1 MKSNTVIFTEPYK
14 AEIQEIDCPKPGK
27 SEVLIRTEQT
37 LISTGTELTFLTGEC
52 PEKSKW
58 SEYIHYPQ
66 KSGYSNVGIIEEVG
80 EGVSKDLIGKR
91 VASFSGHSQYVIV
104 NVNELR
110 MINYEIKPEEATFF
124 ALAETTINGIRRTG
138 IELGNRVVVYG
149 AGIVGQLAAR
159 FLLAGGCTEIFVVI
173 VYWIFISG
181 MTIPLHATL
190 LPLFLLFRKMHI
202 INNPLSI
209 LIPYIVFALPTGILI
224 LTNAYAS
231 LPIEMEESACID
243 GCNIYQLFWK
253 IMFPLVKPTVAAIA
267 LFTFLS
273 SWNELMFAMTF
284 ISEPK
289 WKTLTIG
296 LQSLSGMFY
305 TEWGPIGAG
314 MVVATAPVLII
325 YLLLNRQVQNALIMG
340 AVKG

>member
-1 MKSNTVIFTEPYK
+1 MRWKLK
-14 AEIQEIDCPKPGK
+14 K
-27 SEVLIRTEQT
+27 
-37 LISTGTELTFLTGEC
+37 
-52 PEKSKW
+52 
-58 SEYIHYPQ
+58 
-66 KSGYSNVGIIEEVG
+66 
-80 EGVSKDLIGKR
+80 
-91 VASFSGHSQYVIV
+91 
-104 NVNELR
+104 
-110 MINYEIKPEEATFF
+110 
-124 ALAETTINGIRRTG
+124 
-138 IELGNRVVVYG
+138 
-149 AGIVGQLAAR
+149 
-159 FLLAGGCTEIFVVI
+159 I

-284 ISEPK
+284 ISDPK
-289 WKTLTIG
+289 WKTLTVG

>member
-1 MKSNTVIFTEPYK
+1 MYAKLHSRKGNLLIRLIITAFLVFWAAVQIYPLIWLVFFSFKSNEEIFGGNIAGPPLVWKVENYK
-14 AEIQEIDCPKPGK
+14 NALMG
-27 SEVLIRTEQT
+27 
-37 LISTGTELTFLTGEC
+37 G
-52 PEKSKW
+52 
-58 SEYIHYPQ
+58 
-66 KSGYSNVGIIEEVG
+66 NVFRYLFNSVW
-80 EGVSKDLIGKR
+80 VSMA
-91 VASFSGHSQYVIV
+91 VVIV
-104 NVNELR
+104 ACILIATSAYTLSR
-110 MINYEIKPEEATFF
+110 MRWK
-124 ALAETTINGIRRTG
+124 LKK
-138 IELGNRVVVYG
+138 
-149 AGIVGQLAAR
+149 
-159 FLLAGGCTEIFVVI
+159 I

>member
-1 MKSNTVIFTEPYK
+1 MLKECRKRICEAYCQELLQIAPKVTQKALACDMGLEIPKSHIYKKFNIPKPEDGEEVLKPPQNGVAMGQPSPMETAEELKLKQVEGQTEQVQVDTIVSVANKQAEGIFREMVKPIFKMIDK
-14 AEIQEIDCPKPGK
+14 AEDMEELQKVLKDEKKLRELYQEMESP
-27 SEVLIRTEQT
+27 
-37 LISTGTELTFLTGEC
+37 ELE
-52 PEKSKW
+52 
-58 SEYIHYPQ
+58 
-66 KSGYSNVGIIEEVG
+66 
-80 EGVSKDLIGKR
+80 DLIQQGMRWK
-91 VASFSGHSQYVIV
+91 
-104 NVNELR
+104 L
-110 MINYEIKPEEATFF
+110 KK
-124 ALAETTINGIRRTG
+124 
-138 IELGNRVVVYG
+138 
-149 AGIVGQLAAR
+149 
-159 FLLAGGCTEIFVVI
+159 I

>member
-1 MKSNTVIFTEPYK
+1 MNKILGNKTAIAAFVAPS
-14 AEIQEIDCPKPGK
+14 
-27 SEVLIRTEQT
+27 LI
-37 LISTGTELTFLTGEC
+37 LFG
-52 PEKSKW
+52 
-58 SEYIHYPQ
+58 
-66 KSGYSNVGIIEEVG
+66 GIIFYSIIMSFRYSLLDWNGFG
-80 EGVSKDLIGKR
+80 EGIFVG
-91 VASFSGHSQYVIV
+91 FSNYAKMFQDKVFLRSAVNSLLLGFVTLVTQLPLALLLALLLTSGIKGEGFYRTVFFMAVVIV
-104 NVNELR
+104 ACILIATSAYALSR
-110 MINYEIKPEEATFF
+110 MRWK
-124 ALAETTINGIRRTG
+124 LKK
-138 IELGNRVVVYG
+138 
-149 AGIVGQLAAR
+149 
-159 FLLAGGCTEIFVVI
+159 I

>member
-1 MKSNTVIFTEPYK
+1 MYAKLHSRKGNLLIRLIITAFLVFWAAVQIYPLIWLVFFSFKSNEEIFGGNIAGPPLVWKVENYKNALMGGNVFRYLFNSVWVSMAVVIVAF
-14 AEIQEIDCPKPGK
+14 I
-27 SEVLIRTEQT
+27 
-37 LISTGTELTFLTGEC
+37 LISTSAYAL
-52 PEKSKW
+52 S
-58 SEYIHYPQ
+58 
-66 KSGYSNVGIIEEVG
+66 
-80 EGVSKDLIGKR
+80 
-91 VASFSGHSQYVIV
+91 
-104 NVNELR
+104 R
-110 MINYEIKPEEATFF
+110 MRWK
-124 ALAETTINGIRRTG
+124 LKK
-138 IELGNRVVVYG
+138 
-149 AGIVGQLAAR
+149 
-159 FLLAGGCTEIFVVI
+159 I

>member
-1 MKSNTVIFTEPYK
+1 MKKFWRKYCRAPLVWKVENYK
-14 AEIQEIDCPKPGK
+14 NALMG
-27 SEVLIRTEQT
+27 
-37 LISTGTELTFLTGEC
+37 G
-52 PEKSKW
+52 
-58 SEYIHYPQ
+58 
-66 KSGYSNVGIIEEVG
+66 NVFRYLFNSVW
-80 EGVSKDLIGKR
+80 VSMA
-91 VASFSGHSQYVIV
+91 VVIV
-104 NVNELR
+104 ACILIATSAYALSR
-110 MINYEIKPEEATFF
+110 MRWK
-124 ALAETTINGIRRTG
+124 LKK
-138 IELGNRVVVYG
+138 
-149 AGIVGQLAAR
+149 
-159 FLLAGGCTEIFVVI
+159 I

>member
-1 MKSNTVIFTEPYK
+1 MVFWAAVQIYPLIWLVFFSFKSNEEIFGGNIAGPPLVWKVENYK
-14 AEIQEIDCPKPGK
+14 NALMG
-27 SEVLIRTEQT
+27 
-37 LISTGTELTFLTGEC
+37 G
-52 PEKSKW
+52 
-58 SEYIHYPQ
+58 
-66 KSGYSNVGIIEEVG
+66 NVFRYLFNSVW
-80 EGVSKDLIGKR
+80 VSMA
-91 VASFSGHSQYVIV
+91 VVIV
-104 NVNELR
+104 ACILIATSAYALSR
-110 MINYEIKPEEATFF
+110 MRWK
-124 ALAETTINGIRRTG
+124 LKK
-138 IELGNRVVVYG
+138 
-149 AGIVGQLAAR
+149 
-159 FLLAGGCTEIFVVI
+159 I

>member
-1 MKSNTVIFTEPYK
+1 MYARLRSRKGNLLIRLIITAFLVFWAAVQIYPLIWLVFFSFKSNEEIFGGNIAGPPIVWKVENYK
-14 AEIQEIDCPKPGK
+14 NALMG
-27 SEVLIRTEQT
+27 
-37 LISTGTELTFLTGEC
+37 G
-52 PEKSKW
+52 
-58 SEYIHYPQ
+58 
-66 KSGYSNVGIIEEVG
+66 NVFCYLFNSVW
-80 EGVSKDLIGKR
+80 VS
-91 VASFSGHSQYVIV
+91 
-104 NVNELR
+104 
-110 MINYEIKPEEATFF
+110 
-124 ALAETTINGIRRTG
+124 
-138 IELGNRVVVYG
+138 
-149 AGIVGQLAAR
+149 
-159 FLLAGGCTEIFVVI
+159 IFVVIVACILIATSAYALSRMRWKLKKI

-284 ISEPK
+284 ISDPK
-289 WKTLTIG
+289 WKTLTVG

>member
-1 MKSNTVIFTEPYK
+1 MYAKLHSRKGNLLIRLIITAFLVFWAAVQIYPLIWLVFFSFKSNEEIFGGNIAGPPLVWKVENYK
-14 AEIQEIDCPKPGK
+14 NALMG
-27 SEVLIRTEQT
+27 
-37 LISTGTELTFLTGEC
+37 G
-52 PEKSKW
+52 
-58 SEYIHYPQ
+58 
-66 KSGYSNVGIIEEVG
+66 NVFRYLFNSVW
-80 EGVSKDLIGKR
+80 VSMA
-91 VASFSGHSQYVIV
+91 VVIV
-104 NVNELR
+104 ACILIATSAYALSR
-110 MINYEIKPEEATFF
+110 MRWK
-124 ALAETTINGIRRTG
+124 LKK
-138 IELGNRVVVYG
+138 
-149 AGIVGQLAAR
+149 
-159 FLLAGGCTEIFVVI
+159 I

-243 GCNIYQLFWK
+243 G
-253 IMFPLVKPTVAAIA
+253 
-267 LFTFLS
+267 
-273 SWNELMFAMTF
+273 WNELMFAMTF

>member
-1 MKSNTVIFTEPYK
+1 MGKIFKEIFGGNIAGPPIVWKVENYK
-14 AEIQEIDCPKPGK
+14 NALMG
-27 SEVLIRTEQT
+27 
-37 LISTGTELTFLTGEC
+37 G
-52 PEKSKW
+52 
-58 SEYIHYPQ
+58 
-66 KSGYSNVGIIEEVG
+66 NVFCYLFNSVW
-80 EGVSKDLIGKR
+80 VSMF
-91 VASFSGHSQYVIV
+91 VVIV
-104 NVNELR
+104 ACILIATSAYALSR
-110 MINYEIKPEEATFF
+110 MRWK
-124 ALAETTINGIRRTG
+124 LKK
-138 IELGNRVVVYG
+138 
-149 AGIVGQLAAR
+149 
-159 FLLAGGCTEIFVVI
+159 I

-284 ISEPK
+284 ISDPK
-289 WKTLTIG
+289 WKTLTVG

>member
-1 MKSNTVIFTEPYK
+1 MYARLRSRKGNLLIRLIITAFLVFWAAVQIYPLIWLVFFSFKSNEEIFGGNIAGPPIVWKVENYK
-14 AEIQEIDCPKPGK
+14 NALMG
-27 SEVLIRTEQT
+27 
-37 LISTGTELTFLTGEC
+37 G
-52 PEKSKW
+52 
-58 SEYIHYPQ
+58 
-66 KSGYSNVGIIEEVG
+66 NVFCYLFNSVW
-80 EGVSKDLIGKR
+80 VSMF
-91 VASFSGHSQYVIV
+91 VVIV
-104 NVNELR
+104 ACILIATSAYALSR
-110 MINYEIKPEEATFF
+110 MRWKLNK
-124 ALAETTINGIRRTG
+124 
-138 IELGNRVVVYG
+138 
-149 AGIVGQLAAR
+149 
-159 FLLAGGCTEIFVVI
+159 I

-284 ISEPK
+284 ISDPK
-289 WKTLTIG
+289 WKTLTVG

>member
-1 MKSNTVIFTEPYK
+1 MYARLRSRKGNLLIRLIITAFLVFWAAVQIYPLIWLVFFSFKSNEEIFGGNIAGPPIVWKVENYK
-14 AEIQEIDCPKPGK
+14 NALMG
-27 SEVLIRTEQT
+27 
-37 LISTGTELTFLTGEC
+37 G
-52 PEKSKW
+52 
-58 SEYIHYPQ
+58 
-66 KSGYSNVGIIEEVG
+66 NVFCYLFNSVW
-80 EGVSKDLIGKR
+80 VSMF
-91 VASFSGHSQYVIV
+91 VVIV
-104 NVNELR
+104 ACILIATSAYALSR
-110 MINYEIKPEEATFF
+110 MRWKFKK
-124 ALAETTINGIRRTG
+124 
-138 IELGNRVVVYG
+138 
-149 AGIVGQLAAR
+149 
-159 FLLAGGCTEIFVVI
+159 I

-284 ISEPK
+284 ISDPK
-289 WKTLTIG
+289 WKTLTVG

>member
-1 MKSNTVIFTEPYK
+1 MYARLRSRKGNLLIRLIITAFLVFWAAVQIYPLIWLVFFSFKSNEEIFGGNIAGPPIVWKVENYKNALMGGNVFCYLFNSVWVSMFVVIV
-14 AEIQEIDCPKPGK
+14 ACI
-27 SEVLIRTEQT
+27 
-37 LISTGTELTFLTGEC
+37 LISTSAYAL
-52 PEKSKW
+52 S
-58 SEYIHYPQ
+58 
-66 KSGYSNVGIIEEVG
+66 
-80 EGVSKDLIGKR
+80 
-91 VASFSGHSQYVIV
+91 
-104 NVNELR
+104 R
-110 MINYEIKPEEATFF
+110 MRWK
-124 ALAETTINGIRRTG
+124 LKK
-138 IELGNRVVVYG
+138 
-149 AGIVGQLAAR
+149 
-159 FLLAGGCTEIFVVI
+159 I

-284 ISEPK
+284 ISDPK
-289 WKTLTIG
+289 WKTLTVG